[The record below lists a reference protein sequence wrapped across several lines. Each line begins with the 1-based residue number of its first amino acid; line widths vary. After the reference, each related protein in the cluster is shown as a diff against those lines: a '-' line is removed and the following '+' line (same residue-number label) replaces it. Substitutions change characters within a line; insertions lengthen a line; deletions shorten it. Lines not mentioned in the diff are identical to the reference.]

1 MRNAG
6 PPERLLKA
14 TRLRVSGSWVRTL
27 QRRSAAVL
35 VVMVVFAVAPGC
47 SLLRTAHAPRKT
59 SPAGGEPTPAPA
71 PTVLPPAIQDENLE
85 GPPEL
90 EGPPLPPQEEE
101 MVGPP
106 LPPAGEP
113 ALPVE
118 GGAAATAQQSGAG
131 SGGYSSTRGEAL
143 IAAFG
148 RKRIAAQPCARGVL
162 VVLPE
167 SLFQYG
173 TADLPKV
180 SRQTLHEIASVILE
194 AAGGVPVSVEGH
206 TDSIEAEMF
215 NQGLSERRAR
225 AVASELAAAGIA
237 AKLLHSEGFGSR
249 MPIAPNSRPD
259 GSDDPDG
266 RARNR
271 RVEIIIETEKDAG
284 R

>member
-6 PPERLLKA
+6 PPDTLLKTA
-14 TRLRVSGSWVRTL
+14 RLHASGLWARTL
-27 QRRSAAVL
+27 QRRSAFAL
-35 VVMVVFAVAPGC
+35 VALLVFGAAPGC
-47 SLLRTAHAPRKT
+47 SLLGPAPRPKQ
-59 SPAGGEPTPAPA
+59 PASREAKEAPA
-71 PTVLPPAIQDENLE
+71 PVALPPAIQDENLP
-85 GPPEL
+85 GPPEF

-106 LPPAGEP
+106 LPPVGEP
-113 ALPVE
+113 AVPAEDATV
-118 GGAAATAQQSGAG
+118 AAARLGAAG
-131 SGGYSSTRGEAL
+131 SGAYSSARGEAL
-143 IAAFG
+143 LAAFG
-148 RKRIAAQPCARGVL
+148 RKKIAAQPCARGVL

-173 TADLPKV
+173 TAELPKA
-180 SRQTLHEIASVILE
+180 SRRTLHDIAAAILE
-194 AAGGVPVSVEGH
+194 AANGVPVSVEGH

-225 AVASELAAAGIA
+225 AVASELAAAGIP

-271 RVEIIIETEKDAG
+271 RVEIIIETENDAG